1 MKMLRPFVFLLIL
14 LFPIQGWAASSSTKA
29 APDPRS
35 MHFSP
40 PEFHPR
46 KAERR
51 VLPNGMIL
59 YLMEDHELP
68 LIDLQAMVRTG
79 GVLNPPDKIGL
90 AALTGSVMRTGGTS
104 HHTGD
109 EVDALLDQMAAYLSV
124 GVGSDAGFASLDI
137 LKKDFDAGLS
147 LFADILM
154 HPAFEEEKLTVA
166 KNNAIEMIRR
176 KNDYPSS
183 IASREFAKMIYGPD
197 HPLARESTEETIRNI
212 KRDDL
217 VAFHER
223 YFAMILGVTGDFD
236 RDDMIRKI
244 ESAFAGWPQKPAAS
258 LSVPAVPERFTPSV
272 NMVSKEISQTQLRI
286 GHLGIK
292 EDNPDFFAL
301 SVMDDI
307 LGGSAFTSRMF
318 KEVRTKRG
326 LAYSVG
332 SVMSPGN
339 LEKGVFVA
347 YAETRAE
354 TTYQAITTM
363 TEQIRKIREDKVS
376 KEELELAKESF
387 LNSFIFSFSSPAQI
401 VGRQMSLEYYGLPAD
416 FLERY
421 RDNVAK
427 VTVDDIQRVARK
439 YLHPDGLTILVVGD
453 EKRFD
458 RPLSTLGEVRMI
470 SLKNGG
476 RVPGAGDGGSDEKK

>member
-14 LFPIQGWAASSSTKA
+14 LFPLQGWAASSSTKA

-223 YFAMILGVTGDFD
+223 YFA
-236 RDDMIRKI
+236 
-244 ESAFAGWPQKPAAS
+244 
-258 LSVPAVPERFTPSV
+258 
-272 NMVSKEISQTQLRI
+272 
-286 GHLGIK
+286 
-292 EDNPDFFAL
+292 
-301 SVMDDI
+301 
-307 LGGSAFTSRMF
+307 
-318 KEVRTKRG
+318 
-326 LAYSVG
+326 
-332 SVMSPGN
+332 
-339 LEKGVFVA
+339 
-347 YAETRAE
+347 
-354 TTYQAITTM
+354 
-363 TEQIRKIREDKVS
+363 
-376 KEELELAKESF
+376 
-387 LNSFIFSFSSPAQI
+387 
-401 VGRQMSLEYYGLPAD
+401 
-416 FLERY
+416 
-421 RDNVAK
+421 
-427 VTVDDIQRVARK
+427 
-439 YLHPDGLTILVVGD
+439 
-453 EKRFD
+453 
-458 RPLSTLGEVRMI
+458 
-470 SLKNGG
+470 
-476 RVPGAGDGGSDEKK
+476 